1 MRFAR
6 KLMLLAIAAIAAM
19 AVFAPSASA
28 TETVEVVNERTAT
41 HCPAFTF
48 SNDNPPVLTGGGCL
62 VHAIGVATLR
72 IDLGVF
78 GEAFEATCNLEVL
91 MRVNSTGS
99 AYITAVNTTTG
110 AGQEVGCPT
119 VTTECSMPWAASG
132 EEDGPVGVVQSSASV
147 CIDPAE
153 SGSNCV
159 GNLAFSIVE
168 QADEHY
174 ETQFNNA
181 TVGLCE
187 LDVDLEIED
196 DEIDPVTGQFKYT
209 QIHINHP

>member
-6 KLMLLAIAAIAAM
+6 KLMLLAIAAIAVL
-19 AVFAPSASA
+19 AVAAPTASA
-28 TETVEVVNERTAT
+28 TESIEVVNEKTGAHCTPAT
-41 HCPAFTF
+41 CT
-48 SNDNPPVLTGGGCL
+48 
-62 VHAIGVATLR
+62 VHAVGVATLR

-78 GEAFEATCNLEVL
+78 GEAFEATCNLETV
-91 MRVNSTGS
+91 MTVSETGVGS
-99 AYITAVNTTTG
+99 ISQVNTSTG

-119 VTTECSMPWAASG
+119 VTTECSQPWAASG

-168 QADEHY
+168 QAGEHY

-181 TVGLCE
+181 SVGLCE
-187 LDVDLEIED
+187 LDVDLEIESAAA
-196 DEIDPVTGQFKYT
+196 GNAA
-209 QIHINHP
+209 IHVNHL